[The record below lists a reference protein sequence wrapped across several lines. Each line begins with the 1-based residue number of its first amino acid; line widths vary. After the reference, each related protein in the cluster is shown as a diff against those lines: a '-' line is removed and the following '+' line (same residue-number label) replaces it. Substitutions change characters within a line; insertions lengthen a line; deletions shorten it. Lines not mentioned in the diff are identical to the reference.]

1 MALKYGTNF
10 LASDIAKGLEK
21 NNKQKEG
28 IRTWSQLFGNAS
40 LGFGAQSDAITSN
53 YASAMR
59 EAYTANF
66 NQRNKILTGGL
77 SQGYT
82 QQALGLSQQDLSDI
96 YERFV
101 TNYSKDINTAAQS
114 YGSEV
119 SAISGDLTDRAENF
133 SKLFSSAY
141 DYLSSELYGSYLT
154 DRTDFST
161 PIYELDEKGKETDKL
176 LGYNQRQLDYLE
188 EKGLDWLY
196 VGEGEE
202 RRLMTWEEASALLFD
217 EDGELTEEGV
227 RFYDQMFNARP
238 EGYLREDGTTSIRS
252 FDQWLS
258 DTDAEL
264 RDWWLSSDDFNY
276 NFAGTNRGTANIMT
290 GRESTDFKEDMPET
304 TLLNAKRTGYDN
316 FVKKFSENSKL
327 VGLNDQTW
335 YDKSISGDLKKSFK
349 NKTFNEF
356 LEASE
361 KLVSKGR
368 DNNFWTSGASDDTV
382 QAYAQGIE
390 KYIREYQKAAA
401 DDIST
406 FKSEITSMLG
416 AELANAFWQEYGG
429 SLEKLYE
436 QVSTWKTPERKTR
449 SKLHG
454 WDDESANDWLDRM
467 NKSVRNLQAL
477 GLDKEFAKLQEKLK
491 IYIEQKYTE
500 RKKSTKPSGF

>member
-10 LASDIAKGLEK
+10 LASDIAKVLEK
-21 NNKQKEG
+21 NDKQKEG

-141 DYLSSELYGSYLT
+141 DYLSSELYGSTLT
-154 DRTDFST
+154 DITDFSD
-161 PIYELDEKGKETDKL
+161 PIYTLDDKGKPTGEIS
-176 LGYNQRQLDYLE
+176 GYNQRQLDYLE

-196 VGEGEE
+196 RGEGEE
-202 RRLMTWEEASALLFD
+202 RRLMTWEEASDILFD
-217 EDGELTEEGV
+217 EAGELTEEGV

-238 EGYLREDGTTSIRS
+238 EGYLREDGTNARS
-252 FDQWLS
+252 FDKWLS

-264 RDWWLSSDDFNY
+264 RDWWQSADDFNY

-290 GRESTDFKEDMPET
+290 GRESTDFKEDVPDT
-304 TLLNAKRTGYDN
+304 TLLNAKRTGYSN
-316 FVKKFSENSKL
+316 FVKKMN
-327 VGLNDQTW
+327 
-335 YDKSISGDLKKSFK
+335 
-349 NKTFNEF
+349 
-356 LEASE
+356 
-361 KLVSKGR
+361 
-368 DNNFWTSGASDDTV
+368 
-382 QAYAQGIE
+382 
-390 KYIREYQKAAA
+390 
-401 DDIST
+401 
-406 FKSEITSMLG
+406 
-416 AELANAFWQEYGG
+416 
-429 SLEKLYE
+429 SLEKIGKTMNKQTAGSNKEMSYDDWFDWVEKNALSKKNFLGTDTYWGDGQTRAMGAMTDYIKDYETSMNTQMSTFRTELENLLGSNLADEFWRQFGGDLYE
-436 QVSTWKTPERKTR
+436 KVSKANNIFNQNRDN
-449 SKLHG
+449 LAFG
-454 WDDESANDWLDRM
+454 WNVDRGFGFKSNDGTVNAYNVAKSLRDLD
-467 NKSVRNLQAL
+467 
-477 GLDKEFAKLQEKLK
+477 LDKEFTKLQQKLQE
-491 IYIEQKYTE
+491 YINES
-500 RKKSTKPSGF
+500 RSTRNPRPSGF